1 MTAPFVFWLW
11 RCTPRAAALLAVVL
25 ALLLPPSL
33 SWAQGAGKENSTTA
47 PGTNSARATMAVET
61 VRVRQAA
68 VAGGLAATGNVAAAQ
83 EASVSPKTGGL
94 RVTRILAQVG
104 SRVKRNEVM
113 LEFDDDMMGMELAQ
127 LHANMGEA
135 EAAAAEAR
143 RSAERARKVG
153 ESGALSTQ
161 QVEQLI
167 TAETTTAARVKALG
181 ESVKL
186 QRLRLSQAQLLAPD
200 DGIVSARSATLGAV
214 VPAGMEMF
222 RIIRGGRLEW
232 RAEVP
237 AAEMARLAPGTP
249 TRVLLDDGSAL
260 PGVLRLVAP
269 TVDPITRQGLVYV
282 DLPPSPALRPGML
295 VRGEILVGGG
305 NSWVL
310 PQSAVVVRDGFHMVA
325 RLDAEQRVRFAKVT
339 VGRRQGL
346 LVEVT
351 GGLAPEASVV
361 ARGAALLG
369 EGDRVRV
376 VGTAP

>member
-1 MTAPFVFWLW
+1 M
-11 RCTPRAAALLAVVL
+11 VL